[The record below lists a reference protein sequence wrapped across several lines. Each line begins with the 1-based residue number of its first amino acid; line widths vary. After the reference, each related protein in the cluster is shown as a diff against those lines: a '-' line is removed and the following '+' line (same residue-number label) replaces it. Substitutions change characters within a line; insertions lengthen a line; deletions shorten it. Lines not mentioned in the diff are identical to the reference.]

1 MTKPNLTLL
10 AVALSAVLAG
20 CSAADATG
28 PSPAPSPAGQEAGTE
43 EKTAGKE
50 TVRPLIAA
58 ETLTLRHVSAPYD
71 TPYTDPDDIELFMQA
86 IHTAERIQGIL
97 NVGEPEY
104 VLQVGGA
111 DGKAYTYQL
120 WINDAQEEAMLM
132 DMQDT
137 HTGYTVSEPLTG
149 KLKQM
154 MFDEPEMA
162 ELSLRTGRNAA
173 GELVAVPEGLR
184 KDQYSLTAG
193 PVLELQD
200 RIYLSGH
207 LFYGNHNAVNFLA
220 AGDSASGQAEV
231 LWSGK
236 LTDSNN
242 RWNNAFMN
250 SYTLLVPLDEH
261 RLLFLEPEIIG
272 QGGHYHLSAYD
283 VRTGEAER
291 LREDF
296 WPVNEDYDYIYTFD
310 WKADEQTLFMQSFL
324 GNVWFFDLKTGEDE
338 VHLEKYRVI
347 PHSTTGAPSLFL
359 SPSFERFVHD
369 DESGVITF
377 YSKEG
382 KPLNTVSLPGED
394 YVPSE
399 KIKWNPTGT
408 VAWMDQSGN
417 DHNRILGADID
428 YLKIAPQQVHFYD
441 PDGRPLAT
449 VQAEGGDE
457 NAAVEVAG
465 WIDGQTAVMKSYT
478 LQGGMEDQPESRVQD
493 ASYYLYNVRTKQAGK
508 PTAEMPHKTTPV
520 TDSRYTG
527 QLPEQPAFVVEGEI
541 RFRTD

>member
-154 MFDEPEMA
+154 MFAEPEMA

-184 KDQYSLTAG
+184 KDLYSLTAG
-193 PVLELQD
+193 PVVELKD

-250 SYTLLVPLDEH
+250 SYTLLVPLDED
-261 RLLFLEPEIIG
+261 RLLFIEPEIIG
-272 QGGHYHLSAYD
+272 QGGHFHLSAYD
-283 VRTGEAER
+283 VRTGDTER

-296 WPVNEDYDYIYTFD
+296 WLVNEDYDYIYTFD

-359 SPSFERFVHD
+359 SPSYERFVHD

-382 KPLNTVSLPGED
+382 KPLNTVSLPEED

-399 KIKWNPTGT
+399 KIKWNPSGT

-508 PTAEMPHKTTPV
+508 PTAEMPHSTTPV

>member
-1 MTKPNLTLL
+1 MRKPNLTLL
-10 AVALSAVLAG
+10 AVALSAALAG
-20 CSAADATG
+20 CSAADATR
-28 PSPAPSPAGQEAGTE
+28 PSPAPSPAGQEAGTQ
-43 EKTAGKE
+43 EKMAGKE

-58 ETLTLRHVSAPYD
+58 ETLTLRHVSASYD
-71 TPYTDPDDIELFMQA
+71 TPYTDPNDIELFMQA

-97 NVGEPEY
+97 DVGEPEY
-104 VLQVGGA
+104 VLQIGGA

-120 WINDAQEEAMLM
+120 WINDASEQAMLM

-137 HTGYTVSEPLTG
+137 HTGYTVPEPLTG
-149 KLKQM
+149 KLKQL
-154 MFDEPEMA
+154 MFAEPEVA
-162 ELSLRTGRNAA
+162 QLSFRTDRNAA

-193 PVLELQD
+193 PVLKLQD

-207 LFYGNHNAVNFLA
+207 LFYGNHNAINFLA

-250 SYTLLVPLDEH
+250 SYRLLLPLDEH

-272 QGGHYHLSAYD
+272 QGGAYHLSAYD
-283 VRTGEAER
+283 VRTGETER

-296 WPVNEDYDYIYTFD
+296 WPVNDDYDYIYAFD

-382 KPLNTVSLPGED
+382 NPLNTVSLPEED

-408 VAWMDQSGN
+408 VAWMDQAGN
-417 DHNRILGADID
+417 NHNRILGADID

-449 VQAEGGDE
+449 VQAEDGDE
-457 NAAVEVAG
+457 HAAVEVAG
-465 WIDGQTAVMKSYT
+465 WIDGQTAVLKSYT
-478 LQGGMEDQPESRVQD
+478 LQGGPEDQPESRMKDV
-493 ASYYLYNVRTKQAGK
+493 SYYLYNVLKKQAGK
-508 PTAEMPHKTTPV
+508 PMAEMPHTTTPV

-527 QLPEQPAFVVEGEI
+527 QLSEQPAVVAEDEI
-541 RFRTD
+541 RFRPD